1 MANRN
6 TGGAATG
13 ALDVPTDLSHSG
25 VVEISEELRKLL
37 ADTFVLYMKTKNFH
51 WHMTGRHFRD
61 YHVLLDKHAKQLH
74 HMTDEIAERAR
85 KIGGTTLRSIGD
97 ISRHQRIKDN
107 DEEFLTPDQMMTVLR
122 DDNRQFTRNLRA
134 AHQICQKH
142 NDVATSALLE
152 TWIDESENRTWYLA
166 EIVTTVS

>member
-1 MANRN
+1 MNMLPVKTRQSAPLHTR
-6 TGGAATG
+6 
-13 ALDVPTDLSHSG
+13 TDLRAQAG
-25 VVEISEELRKLL
+25 LDIAAALTTLL
-37 ADTFVLYMKTKNFH
+37 ADMLALYMKTKNFH

-61 YHVLLDKHAKQLH
+61 YHVLLDKQAKQLYQ
-74 HMTDEIAERAR
+74 MTDEIAERAR

-122 DDNRQFTRNLRA
+122 DDNRQFTRHLRA

-142 NDVATSALLE
+142 NDVATASLIE
-152 TWIDESENRTWYLA
+152 NWIDESENRTWYLA
-166 EIVTTVS
+166 EIVTTVT